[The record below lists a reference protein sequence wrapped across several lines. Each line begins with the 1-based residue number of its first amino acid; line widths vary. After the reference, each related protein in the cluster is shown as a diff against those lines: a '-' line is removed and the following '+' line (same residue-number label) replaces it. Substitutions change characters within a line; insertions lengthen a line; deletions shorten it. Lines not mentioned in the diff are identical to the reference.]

1 MLSVAPQQQETQY
14 VTILHR
20 EPAEGLMVVS
30 DAGKTLWRDRYGRLV
45 TGRHHPTVGDGSRAW
60 LAAAPY
66 VDVLSDQ
73 YFEEPSQIA
82 NDFIVGAN

>member
-30 DAGKTLWRDRYGRLV
+30 DAGKTLWRDRYGTIQPRCYEYPGQ
-45 TGRHHPTVGDGSRAW
+45 TIGQPC
-60 LAAAPY
+60 
-66 VDVLSDQ
+66 
-73 YFEEPSQIA
+73 
-82 NDFIVGAN
+82 